1 MQHFNSKLPI
11 DEALPRLTAALGAN
25 NAAVL
30 VAPPGA
36 GKTTRVPLVLLDE
49 PWVKGKKILV
59 LEPRRLAARAAAA
72 RMAATLGEQVGD
84 TVGLRVRFGSK
95 VSKRTRIEVITEGIF
110 TRLVLDDPSLDGV
123 AAVLF
128 DEFHE
133 RSLDADL
140 GLALARDAQQGL
152 REDLRLLVMSATL
165 DGARVAALLGDAP
178 AVESQG
184 RSFPVE
190 TRYLG
195 RDPRERIERQVA
207 DAVQRALRAEQGS
220 LLVFLPGAGEIRRTE
235 TLLKENVRDPSVDI
249 VALYGALDARE
260 QDRAI
265 SPAPK
270 GRRKVVLA
278 TSIAE
283 TSLTIEGVRVV
294 IDSGLSRVPRYEPDV
309 GLTRLETVRVSR
321 AAADQRRGRAGRTEP
336 GICYRLWDEPQ
347 TGALEAYTRP
357 EILSADL
364 SSFMLDLAEW
374 GASDP
379 GKLAFLDSP
388 PAAALSEAKALL
400 TELGAIDAQGRI
412 TDEGRRLRAL
422 PLPPRLARMVVDAGA
437 QNLGEPGAGGE
448 AAMVAAVLTER
459 GLGGDDPD
467 LRHRLDQFRRDRSAR
482 AQEARAMAGRWAA
495 LSSPSPERGGSTAEG
510 GRGGVSAPHPVT
522 PTRRGARADLPLAGG
537 GIESPGSLLS
547 LAYPDRI
554 AKNRGGGAGGFL
566 LANGR
571 GGNVDAASS
580 LAREPFLAVA
590 ELTGTAAASRI
601 VLAAPITL
609 DEIETRFAAQIEDKD
624 AVTFD
629 AASASLRARRTR
641 RLGALVLAEQIKS
654 VSPDAESAKQLAQ
667 GIAALGIGKLP
678 WSKAQLQLRNRVS
691 FLRKSEGDEWPDLSD
706 DALARNA
713 ADWLAPFLSGK
724 TALNQIGA
732 DDLGNALDTL
742 IPWALRKRLDAEAPT
757 HFTAPTGSAV
767 PIDYEAEQGPTVSIR
782 VQELFGLSAHPSIA
796 GGRVPLVIELL
807 SPGHKPVQITRD
819 LPGFWRGS
827 YADVRTDLRGRY
839 PRHPWP
845 EDPMSAP
852 PTRRAKPRG
861 T

>member
-1 MQHFNSKLPI
+1 MTSINLRNFSSPLPI
-11 DEALPRLTAALGAN
+11 DDALPRLVEVFERR

-49 PWVKGKKILV
+49 AWAKDKKILL
-59 LEPRRLAARAAAA
+59 LEPRRLAARAAAS

-95 VSKRTRIEVITEGIF
+95 ISKRTRIEVITEGVF
-110 TRLVLDDPSLDGV
+110 TRLVLDDPSLEGV
-123 AAVLF
+123 GAVLF

-140 GLALARDAQQGL
+140 GLALAREVQEGL
-152 REDLRLLVMSATL
+152 RNDLKVLVMSATL
-165 DGARVAALLGDAP
+165 DGARVAALLDDAP
-178 AVESQG
+178 VVESEG
-184 RSFPVE
+184 RAFPVK

-195 RDPRERIERQVA
+195 RDPRERIERPVA
-207 DAVQRALRAEQGS
+207 DAVQQALRADPGS
-220 LLVFLPGAGEIRRTE
+220 LLVFLPGAAEIRRTE
-235 TLLKENVRDPSVDI
+235 TLLKEQVRDPNVDI
-249 VALYGALDARE
+249 VALFGALDARD

-265 SPAPK
+265 SPAPA

-336 GICYRLWDEPQ
+336 GVCYRLWDEPQ
-347 TGALEAYTRP
+347 TGSFDAYTRP

-364 SSFMLDLAEW
+364 SSFVLDLAQW
-374 GASDP
+374 GAKDSS
-379 GKLAFLDSP
+379 KLAFLDP
-388 PAAALSEAKALL
+388 PPQAAMNEAKALL

-412 TDEGRRLRAL
+412 TEEGRRLRQL
-422 PLPPRLARMVVDAGA
+422 PLPPRLARMVVDASA
-437 QNLGEPGAGGE
+437 QGAGAE
-448 AAMVAAVLTER
+448 AAAIAAILTER
-459 GLGGDDPD
+459 GLGGDDVD
-467 LRHRLDQFRRDRSAR
+467 LRHRLDQFRRDRSR
-482 AQEARAMAGRWAA
+482 RTEDARAMVTRWVDTLDRSGTNGE
-495 LSSPSPERGGSTAEG
+495 LST
-510 GRGGVSAPHPVT
+510 
-522 PTRRGARADLPLAGG
+522 GA
-537 GIESPGSLLS
+537 ILS

-554 AKNRGGGAGGFL
+554 AKNRGGGTGGFV

-571 GGNVDAASS
+571 GGMVDPASA

-590 ELTGTAAASRI
+590 ELTGAAASSRI
-601 VLAAPITL
+601 VLAAAISL
-609 DEIETRFAAQIEDKD
+609 EEIEERFAGKFEDRD
-624 AVTFD
+624 TVTFD
-629 AASASLRARRTR
+629 AGSASLRARRSR
-641 RLGALVLAEQIKS
+641 RLGSLVLAEQVKQ
-654 VSPDAESAKQLAQ
+654 VTPDTATARILAQ
-667 GIAALGIGKLP
+667 GLVGLGLDRLD
-678 WSKAQLQLRNRVS
+678 WSKGALQFRSRVES
-691 FLRKSEGDEWPDLSD
+691 LRKAEGDEWPDLSND
-706 DALARNA
+706 GLTRNA
-713 ADWLAPFLSGK
+713 ADWLEPLLTDK
-724 TALNQIGA
+724 TARSQLTTGELFDAVSN
-732 DDLGNALDTL
+732 LV
-742 IPWALRKRLDAEAPT
+742 PWNLRRRLDAEAPT
-757 HFTAPTGSAV
+757 HFTAPTGTSV

-782 VQELFGLSAHPSIA
+782 VQELFGLTQHPAIA

-827 YADVRTDLRGRY
+827 YADVRSDLRGRY

-845 EDPMSAP
+845 EDPTSAP